1 MTKIMFS
8 HDDRHS
14 GGAAVPLLLTSEISP
29 KHAAMTLNIGMS
41 DRVLR
46 MYLGMI
52 VAGIGISANSV
63 WAVLGIPIFLSGII
77 GLCPLYKLLRINSFG
92 KADAEN

>member
-1 MTKIMFS
+1 MTKIMVS

-14 GGAAVPLLLTSEISP
+14 GGVAVLLLLTSEINP
-29 KHAAMTLNIGMS
+29 KLAAMTLNIGMS

-52 VAGIGISANSV
+52 VAGLGIWANSA
-63 WAVLGIPIFLSGII
+63 WAMLGIPIFLSGVI
-77 GLCPLYKLLRINSFG
+77 GLCPLYKLLRINTFG
-92 KADAEN
+92 KADAES